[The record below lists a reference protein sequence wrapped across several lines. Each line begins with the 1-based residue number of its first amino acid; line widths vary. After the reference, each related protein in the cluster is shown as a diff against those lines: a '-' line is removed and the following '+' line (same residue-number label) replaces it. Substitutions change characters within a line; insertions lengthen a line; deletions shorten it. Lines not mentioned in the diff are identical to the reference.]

1 MGAGLLKGP
10 SCDATTLQAVS
21 TRCALAGSVAAV
33 LDALTQEPIMSQPS
47 RLELAAVALITASL
61 LLEAETFRRRCRCAG
76 TKADSC
82 RWQQCAPQDESSSS
96 GTGARADAGDAA
108 AAAVGRPWPQLLL
121 LLGLAALVMSGFT
134 ALGAGAARRLGIVP
148 RTWGGLPGVVFGCFV
163 HLSWRHFAW
172 NALALLLLGP
182 CVLRAAPSA
191 TAAEPHSRGGRGACC
206 GIAGVA
212 PFMAASAFISVT
224 SGFCVWCLARP
235 AIHAG
240 ASGIVCG
247 YVGLLLALTLR
258 QRDVPMGSLLMVLS
272 VVVCYGSVV
281 LLSKPAAGHN
291 SSRLLLYEACT
302 SRTTSSE
309 QHTFG
314 FLSGVASALFFCQP
328 RLPEHGATS
337 LSRLRATTGDPNKSE
352 RSSR

>member
-1 MGAGLLKGP
+1 
-10 SCDATTLQAVS
+10 
-21 TRCALAGSVAAV
+21 
-33 LDALTQEPIMSQPS
+33 MSQPS
-47 RLELAAVALITASL
+47 RLELLAAALITASL

-76 TKADSC
+76 TNAGSC
-82 RWQQCAPQDESSSS
+82 HGQHSPSQTESSPS
-96 GTGARADAGDAA
+96 GDAGTTADAAP
-108 AAAVGRPWPQLLL
+108 GRPWPQLLL
-121 LLGLAALVMSGFT
+121 LLGLAALVMGGFT

-148 RTWGGLPGVVFGCFV
+148 RTWGGLPGVVLGCFV
-163 HLSWRHFAW
+163 HLSWRHCAW

-191 TAAEPHSRGGRGACC
+191 GALQAHGRGACR
-206 GIAGVA
+206 GIGGVA

-258 QRDVPMGSLLMVLS
+258 QRDVPLGSLLMVLG

-281 LLSKPAAGHN
+281 LLSKPIAGYG
-291 SSRLLLYEACT
+291 SGRLLLYEACT
-302 SRTTSSE
+302 SRTTSAE

-314 FLSGVASALFFCQP
+314 FLSGLASALFFCQP
-328 RLPEHGATS
+328 RLPARGAPAIPN
-337 LSRLRATTGDPNKSE
+337 SRI
-352 RSSR
+352 RSAGNPDKRD